1 MYDAIFNCPVFCW
14 QEPLRVA
21 LSSHLRSLIQNLNN
35 NSETTEQIVHILIN
49 DNLDLGCALIETVAT
64 RKVSL
69 HVLLILLTYLAIV
82 GISISIFCFRKCD
95 GK

>member
-1 MYDAIFNCPVFCW
+1 MYDAIFNCSVFCW

-35 NSETTEQIVHILIN
+35 NSESTEQIGHILIN

-64 RKVSL
+64 RKVSSCFINFAYIPCNRW
-69 HVLLILLTYLAIV
+69 HFYFYFLLP
-82 GISISIFCFRKCD
+82 
-95 GK
+95 